1 MGTRNCKTLIMT
13 IVMLSSVLVIEA
25 KVHVKVFNRSPLV
38 MHEHCYSGNDDLD
51 LHVLKTGEFHDFS
64 FNPNIWGSTKFEC
77 AVSFGDHGAEKHLMA
92 YRWKRDSS
100 VCHPDC
106 QMDVYET
113 KYCRWNRLQNRE
125 ECWNL
130 Y

>member
-1 MGTRNCKTLIMT
+1 MENRNEKILTTT
-13 IVMLSSVLVIEA
+13 IAVLSLLLAIEA
-25 KVHVKVFNRSPLV
+25 KVHVKVFNRSRLV
-38 MHEHCYSGNDDLD
+38 MHEHCYSGDDDLG
-51 LHVLKTGEFHDFS
+51 LHVLRTGEFHEFS

-77 AVSFGDHGAEKHLMA
+77 AVSFGDHGAEKHFMA

-113 KYCRWNRLQNRE
+113 KTCRWNPLKNRE
-125 ECWNL
+125 ECWDL